1 MIEPRKIFL
10 VVAIA
15 TRSAVKLYDIIALLL
30 FFFFKKDKDAMRC
43 CGYYWLALAVISLDA
58 TASGWYIMI
67 NLRWQIYE

>member
-1 MIEPRKIFL
+1 MIEPRKIFV

-15 TRSAVKLYDIIALLL
+15 TRPAVKLYDTI
-30 FFFFKKDKDAMRC
+30 DKDAMHC
-43 CGYYWLALAVISLDA
+43 CGYYWLASAVISLDA